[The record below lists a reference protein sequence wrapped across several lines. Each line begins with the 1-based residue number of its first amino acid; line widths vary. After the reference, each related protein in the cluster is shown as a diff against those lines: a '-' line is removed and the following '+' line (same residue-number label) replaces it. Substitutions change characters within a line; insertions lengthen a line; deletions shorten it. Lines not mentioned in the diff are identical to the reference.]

1 MININFIWLGEK
13 KPLCLCSQDKHL
25 LPFYKTSYSLCSCSF
40 VEGHTALPLPF
51 HHHVS
56 PNFHSPFTHM
66 PPLFKWKLWTEKYFN
81 KRTAGLLNK
90 YMDCVI
96 CPLEWWLWTK
106 KGNQTLAFLRCRY
119 GDWPGICK
127 IHCFWPRSSS
137 GKNRAR
143 QREELEKHANI
154 HVRMGKQ
161 VMNMKIF
168 LTMQLSD
175 TSFNLCVFFLRYRR
189 WEIKVFPEF
198 QN

>member
-1 MININFIWLGEK
+1 MVRGK
-13 KPLCLCSQDKHL
+13 KNPYACVVKISICCHFMKRPTVCAHAL
-25 LPFYKTSYSLCSCSF
+25 LWKSTLLY
-40 VEGHTALPLPF
+40 
-51 HHHVS
+51 
-56 PNFHSPFTHM
+56 HSPFITTCLQISI
-66 PPLFKWKLWTEKYFN
+66 PPLCTRHLCSMFKRKLWTEKHFN
-81 KRTAGLLNK
+81 KRIAGLLHK

-106 KGNQTLAFLRCRY
+106 KGNQSLAFLRCRY

-161 VMNMKIF
+161 VMNMKNF
-168 LTMQLSD
+168 LTMQL
-175 TSFNLCVFFLRYRR
+175 
-189 WEIKVFPEF
+189 
-198 QN
+198 